1 MPYRRALPFGFFVTS
16 LVYLGFMLSA
26 ESSHMVGDD
35 FGYDPGS
42 RALPLLAGGLLAVV
56 SLRLFIR
63 ERGAVADAPRQGRN
77 LFVANVVLAVLFIA
91 VFRPLGFVLT
101 TGLFMFALIA
111 LNYREAGDSLET
123 ARVAKWLAY
132 SVGLLVLLFSIARGV
147 VKACFALFHATQ
159 WESLRDPFVQASLE
173 IAVVVPIFIAIG
185 LVVRRRSGSSLY
197 LTMSQTAV
205 GTTMGVF
212 ILFRELFLVQLP
224 KGVLFW

>member
-16 LVYLGFMLSA
+16 LIYLGFMLST

-42 RALPLLAGGLLAVV
+42 RALPLLAGGVLAVV
-56 SLRLFIR
+56 SLHLFIR
-63 ERGAVADAPRQGRN
+63 ERGAAADAPRQGRN
-77 LFVANVVLAVLFIA
+77 LFVANLVLAVLFIA
-91 VFRPLGFVLT
+91 LFRHLGFVLT

-111 LNYREAGDSLET
+111 LNYREAGET
-123 ARVAKWLAY
+123 LAPARTGAWLAY
-132 SVGLLVLLFSIARGV
+132 SVGLLVALFSLARGV
-147 VKACFALFHATQ
+147 VKACYFVFHQTH
-159 WESLRDPFVQASLE
+159 WEAMRDPFIQASFE
-173 IAVVVPIFIAIG
+173 IAVVVPAFVAVG
-185 LVVRRRSGSSLY
+185 LVVRRRAGRSLY

-205 GTTMGVF
+205 GTTMGIF